1 MNTKTYYLLFVFLIS
16 LRLSAQDLNTTLLV
30 REEASLKALS
40 FLNLIPEG
48 REKDYGFNTRSD
60 FSKIKIEEP
69 YQTFYLSYKN
79 NQLTFFPGNE
89 WRVPVSVDGHY
100 VTLLTV
106 QMNKG
111 KAEAVD
117 FGGNVLA
124 QKIQEFETLYP
135 DNTSQHIIMRNTFLE
150 RDYITTNFTS
160 LCKQNKADVVVE
172 INTASLQPIFQ
183 LNEGKPLKTT
193 IAVFYAETMD
203 VINKAN
209 DYKQ

>member
-1 MNTKTYYLLFVFLIS
+1 MNNKAYYLLLVFFIS
-16 LRLSAQDLNTTLLV
+16 LRLTAQDINTNLLV

-48 REKDYGFNTRSD
+48 REKDYGFDSRSD

-69 YQTFYLSYKN
+69 YQTYYLSYKN
-79 NQLTFFPGNE
+79 NQLAFFPGNE
-89 WRVPVSVDGHY
+89 WRVPISVDGHY
-100 VTLLTV
+100 VSLLTV

-117 FGGNVLA
+117 FGGNVLS

-135 DNTSQHIIMRNTFLE
+135 DNASQRIMIRNTFLE

-160 LCKQNKADVVVE
+160 LCIQKNAGDFIE
-172 INTASLQPIFQ
+172 INTASLQPIYQ
-183 LNEGKPLKTT
+183 LNEGQPVKTS
-193 IAVFYAETMD
+193 IAVFYTETMD
-203 VINKAN
+203 LIKKTSDNK
-209 DYKQ
+209 